1 MWKKCLQ
8 PLLGFFGTY
17 VGDKTCNLRKGL
29 GNFLDQGWCCQ
40 GTTRVACSWCI
51 GNKKFLI
58 EPALPTLLHI
68 EICGSFQP
76 LEKIILCKVACATY
90 KYLPRRGGLRVM
102 KSRSNVLIYE
112 QNTHQIPP
120 PFCSL
125 LTFGQEIHHEGQ
137 NCRHGGKMCGCYS
150 VTCLSWTPIL
160 DWCVWLSENQITNIT
175 KTCVWKR
182 LGSIFNFLLTHVTI
196 DIEHNLEG
204 MFVFS

>member
-90 KYLPRRGGLRVM
+90 KYLPRRGGGAKGNEVEVERSYLWTKHTPNTTTFLQSIDFWPRNSSWGAKLSAWWQNVWVLFGYLFKLDAYTWLM
-102 KSRSNVLIYE
+102 CVVERKSNNKHHKDMCLKEIRLYLQFFIDPCHNRYWTQFGRNV
-112 QNTHQIPP
+112 
-120 PFCSL
+120 
-125 LTFGQEIHHEGQ
+125 
-137 NCRHGGKMCGCYS
+137 
-150 VTCLSWTPIL
+150 
-160 DWCVWLSENQITNIT
+160 CV
-175 KTCVWKR
+175 
-182 LGSIFNFLLTHVTI
+182 
-196 DIEHNLEG
+196 
-204 MFVFS
+204 

>member
-1 MWKKCLQ
+1 MVHRQQKVSHWTRPPNTPTYRNMWKFSTTWKNHTMQ
-8 PLLGFFGTY
+8 GGMRNVQISTE
-17 VGDKTCNLRKGL
+17 KG
-29 GNFLDQGWCCQ
+29 
-40 GTTRVACSWCI
+40 
-51 GNKKFLI
+51 
-58 EPALPTLLHI
+58 
-68 EICGSFQP
+68 
-76 LEKIILCKVACATY
+76 
-90 KYLPRRGGLRVM
+90 GGLRVM